1 MLQCNTHKYLL
12 LFHRVN
18 IQLTVTPRQRDS
30 NRGDKTLKKKKV
42 QRTEKVD
49 DKEKLQLDTVRF
61 NILHSELVLHIDK
74 PDTFP
79 VKWQVVRMKLNF
91 QSPCLRPCGV
101 INLHSSSNEKDVLVF
116 TYNSSK

>member
-1 MLQCNTHKYLL
+1 MFYCNQREQTLTMNIQTWTWKSEHKHRLCTFTVCFQCNTHKYLL

-49 DKEKLQLDTVRF
+49 DKEKLQLDTVCF
-61 NILHSELVLHIDK
+61 NILQSELVLDT
-74 PDTFP
+74 DTFP
-79 VKWQVVRMKLNF
+79 VEWQIVKMK
-91 QSPCLRPCGV
+91 
-101 INLHSSSNEKDVLVF
+101 
-116 TYNSSK
+116 